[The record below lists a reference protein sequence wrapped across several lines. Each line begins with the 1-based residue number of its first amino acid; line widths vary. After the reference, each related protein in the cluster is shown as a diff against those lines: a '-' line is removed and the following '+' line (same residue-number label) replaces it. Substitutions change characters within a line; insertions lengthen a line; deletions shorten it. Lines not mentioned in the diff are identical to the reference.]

1 MLTNLRVKIIEFF
14 KKHKKEVVILILV
27 AWLILF
33 IYNTILKNQQKQL
46 STPSTTY
53 TPHVSVMDKE
63 SEVPEEYQKP
73 IESIID
79 TYFNY
84 CNTQEYEK
92 AYNLISEE
100 CRAKLYPTLDQF
112 TGYVDQVFQKK
123 KKIYNIQDY
132 SNVDNKYIYN
142 IRILDDILSNGTT
155 DGYYYYEEK
164 FVMIEENGQIK
175 LSIGEYI
182 GDEQPGIK
190 VEDDNMVVE
199 ILNKSVE
206 YETETYTVKV
216 TNKTDKYIV
225 ISDNYQA
232 DEINLDLGEQTRR
245 PTNMT
250 YASFYVEP
258 NGEMTQEL
266 VFNKFYDNGLT
277 AQKLKF
283 NMIRVLNS
291 YNEKSGTT
299 EENINSAVK
308 LYGYEINLTK

>member
-245 PTNMT
+245 PANMT

-283 NMIRVLNS
+283 NMIRVLNG

-299 EENINSAVK
+299 EEDINSAVK